1 MTTKTPEERLQALGL
16 TLPAVPA
23 PMANYVPYRLAGHF
37 LYLSGQG
44 PKRPD
49 GSFMVGRL
57 GKDATVEQGYEAAR
71 LTGLQ
76 LLAVAKAALG
86 DLARVE
92 AVVKLLGMVNAE
104 PGFVDH
110 PKVIN
115 GCSDLLVEVFGDA
128 GRHARSAVG
137 MGSLP
142 NGIMVEIEAILMIG
156 AKWGEPMIYE
166 ICVDSVAGVRAAKEA
181 GARRVELCADLLEGG
196 ITPSLGMIRQARK
209 VIGIDL
215 NVMIRPRGGDFLF
228 NDDEFASM
236 RADVETAKAE
246 GADGVVIGLLTAAGE
261 IDGPR
266 TRELVALA
274 RPLSVTFHRA
284 FDVAAEPFRALETL
298 IELGVDCVLTSGQEA
313 SVLEGLPLIVE
324 LTKRAGD
331 RIVIMPGGGITA
343 RNVERIVAAAKPREM
358 HFAALDRVESGMRF
372 RRPHVFMGGELRP
385 PEYDWLETSQI
396 LIRSVMAK
404 GSS

>member
-1 MTTKTPEERLQALGL
+1 MSDRIDKGPQSEEL
-16 TLPAVPA
+16 
-23 PMANYVPYRLAGHF
+23 
-37 LYLSGQG
+37 
-44 PKRPD
+44 
-49 GSFMVGRL
+49 
-57 GKDATVEQGYEAAR
+57 
-71 LTGLQ
+71 
-76 LLAVAKAALG
+76 
-86 DLARVE
+86 
-92 AVVKLLGMVNAE
+92 
-104 PGFVDH
+104 
-110 PKVIN
+110 
-115 GCSDLLVEVFGDA
+115 
-128 GRHARSAVG
+128 
-137 MGSLP
+137 
-142 NGIMVEIEAILMIG
+142 
-156 AKWGEPMIYE
+156 MIYE

-209 VIGIDL
+209 VSGIDL

-228 NDDEFASM
+228 NTDEFAAM
-236 RADVETAKAE
+236 RADIETAKAE

-266 TRELVALA
+266 TRELIALA

-298 IELGVDCVLTSGQEA
+298 IELGVDRVLTSGQEA

-358 HFAALDRVESGMRF
+358 HFAALDAIESGMRF

-385 PEYDWLETSQI
+385 PEYDRLDTSQI
-396 LIRSVMAK
+396 LIRSVMMK
-404 GSS
+404 GSG